1 MFSYFTRICIWLYI
15 LWQFDL
21 IVIWKFT
28 NVNFSTVTKLEDR
41 NIVIVLKKTTIFRVK
56 CPFLLTAGQST
67 KEYEYLYQFIN
78 CGLCSGAY
86 WFLRVLML
94 RRGEDVEQE
103 FLKNRAWKY
112 RLEPALLT
120 FFIHINRLLRKKSS
134 RFIFFIQDYVSAFAR
149 GFPGLQTDDI
159 SKYPNI

>member
-1 MFSYFTRICIWLYI
+1 
-15 LWQFDL
+15 
-21 IVIWKFT
+21 
-28 NVNFSTVTKLEDR
+28 
-41 NIVIVLKKTTIFRVK
+41 
-56 CPFLLTAGQST
+56 
-67 KEYEYLYQFIN
+67 
-78 CGLCSGAY
+78 
-86 WFLRVLML
+86 ML